1 MTTFKK
7 LSATLMMAAL
17 TAAFSA
23 CSSDD
28 IALDDEEAGE
38 EALFTITCQAP
49 EMATSS
55 EGSRAYSDGKTADNL
70 YYALYRGSSVDAQG
84 DTVFTLVHTNVETE
98 AYAYTAPS
106 GAAATRTVMKDSEI
120 KFDKQDRPQATLPL
134 RLVLGQRYM
143 LVAFGAASKAPYILD
158 VDNKAIK
165 VDYTDAICNDESRD
179 GFYKTFRFVAS
190 KKNGSSA
197 MTITLTRPFAQVN
210 VGTHDDDWRRAVQQQ
225 GTPSQTYFK
234 VERVYGRLNVV
245 TGEVDEQTNA
255 EFAYGDIPDGE
266 TFPYSSYHMEYRP
279 IEGEDPNVRVKDT
292 YRYLA
297 MNYVLVNTKE
307 SFTCYFK
314 ADNFEA
320 TKDEMKW
327 DNVPMERNHRT
338 NIFGSGILSM
348 DENVTVEI
356 DPEYITPAY
365 DYTGSQQLLANFA
378 DVDGATI
385 NLLSDVTLTAPITI
399 DGADEATIYTLN
411 LNGHTIS
418 YAPTQDNTSLF
429 DVDCGTLIINGPG
442 TVESDGTTYGHSIA
456 DVEETGCLVINGG
469 TFVKT
474 GTDPATSA
482 DNVLFRQ
489 NGADAMIVINGGDF
503 YNQDDGHY
511 PIYPVSEKNVI
522 VTGGNFYEF
531 NPKYYYYTY
540 YLTVLNQAYLTEG
553 LADTTPR
560 AQIAQV
566 TVPSGRFQGLTA
578 YVLTS
583 ENVWT
588 STWSSNV
595 NFMTLTNYR
604 NWLEITMTSYKTTI
618 EAITGTQMDKLS

>member
-1 MTTFKK
+1 
-7 LSATLMMAAL
+7 MMAAL

-38 EALFTITCQAP
+38 EALFTIICQAP

-70 YYALYRGSSVDAQG
+70 YYALYRGSSVDAKG

-98 AYAYTAPS
+98 DYAYTAPS
-106 GAAATRTVMKDSEI
+106 GAAATRTVMKDSSI

-158 VDNKAIK
+158 ADNKTIK
-165 VDYTDAICNDESRD
+165 VDYTNAVCNDERRD

-210 VGTHDDDWRRAVQQQ
+210 VGTILGDWSKAVQHQ
-225 GTPSQTYFK
+225 GTPAQTYFK
-234 VERVYGRLNVV
+234 VERVYGRLDVV

-255 EFAYGDIPDGE
+255 EFAYGDIPPETE
-266 TFPYSSYHMEYRP
+266 TFPYSYTHEPSTVGPDGTH
-279 IEGEDPNVRVKDT
+279 IEVDLNQKVTDT

-320 TKDEMKW
+320 TKDEMRW

-348 DENVTVEI
+348 DENVTVVI

-365 DYTGSQQLLANFA
+365 DYTGSQQLLTNFA

-399 DGADEATIYTLN
+399 NGTDEATIYTLN

-418 YAPTQDNTSLF
+418 YAPTADNTSLF
-429 DVDCGTLIINGPG
+429 DVNCGTLIINGPG

-456 DVEETGCLVINGG
+456 DVEQTGCLVINGG

-522 VTGGNFYEF
+522 VSGGNFYEF
-531 NPKYYYYTY
+531 NPNYYYYTY
-540 YLTVLNQAYLTEG
+540 YLEVLNQAYLTEG

-595 NFMTLTNYR
+595 SFVTLTNYR
-604 NWLEITMTSYKTTI
+604 NWLETTMTSYKTTI
-618 EAITGTQMDKLS
+618 EAITGTSMDKLS

>member
-28 IALDDEEAGE
+28 IALDDEEVGE

-70 YYALYRGSSVDAQG
+70 YYALYRGSSVDAKG

-106 GAAATRTVMKDSEI
+106 GAAATRTVMKESSI

-143 LVAFGAASKAPYILD
+143 LVAFGAATHAPYILD
-158 VDNKAIK
+158 VDNKTIK
-165 VDYTDAICNDESRD
+165 VDYTNAVCNDESRD

-266 TFPYSSYHMEYRP
+266 TFPYSSSHMEYRP
-279 IEGEDPNVRVKDT
+279 IEGQDPNVEVPDT

-320 TKDEMKW
+320 TKDEMRW

-348 DENVTVEI
+348 DENVTVVI

-365 DYTGSQQLLANFA
+365 DYTGSQQLLNNFA

-399 DGADEATIYTLN
+399 NGTDEATIYTLN

-418 YAPTQDNTSLF
+418 YAPTEDNTSLF
-429 DVDCGTLIINGPG
+429 DVNCGTLIINGPG

-456 DVEETGCLVINGG
+456 DVEQTGCLVINGG

-489 NGADAMIVINGGDF
+489 NGEDAMIVINGGDF

-531 NPKYYYYTY
+531 NPNYYYYTY
-540 YLTVLNQAYLTEG
+540 YLEVLNQAYLTEG

-604 NWLEITMTSYKTTI
+604 NWLETTMTSYKTII
-618 EAITGTQMDKLS
+618 EGITGTQMDKLS